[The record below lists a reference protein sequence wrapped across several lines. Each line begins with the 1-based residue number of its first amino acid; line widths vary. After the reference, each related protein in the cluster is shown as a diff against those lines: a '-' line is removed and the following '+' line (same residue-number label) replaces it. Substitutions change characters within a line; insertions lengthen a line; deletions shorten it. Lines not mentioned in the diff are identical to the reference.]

1 MECVLSQD
9 GKTFF
14 ALGIWNDVR
23 CYKWQSERGLKKLMD
38 ERDPAHEPSCHYKI
52 QPENIGKLVWLT
64 GSPGSGKSVIAHLMS
79 KEAGYVYYDG
89 DSAEHY
95 LNPFISPSVKQNPSK
110 QAFRQKPL
118 KVYNESSQNYGT
130 LY

>member
-52 QPENIGKLVWLT
+52 QPENQGKLVWLS
-64 GSPGSGKSVIAHLMS
+64 GPPGAGKSTTGQLMS
-79 KEAGYVYYDG
+79 REAGFVYLEADCMMNNI
-89 DSAEHY
+89 
-95 LNPFISPSVKQNPSK
+95 NPFVPPDVENPTLAGF
-110 QAFRQKPL
+110 QQKAL
-118 KVYNESSQNYGT
+118 KVIKSNV
-130 LY
+130 LIFFP